1 MANGT
6 VFSVSIDKPTFNARA
21 FQGAVYQGVRAASL
35 KMKSD
40 FELTTATWKKKPVFY
55 VANDGTWVG
64 TDNDLYRWLNN
75 STRRLVRVQKGF
87 RAKTRYMWIGSQ
99 GGGGDIIRNAD
110 GTPRIYKP
118 YVAEGRNWALA
129 IALKHLK
136 LGTHAN
142 AIVGAVISNLSRIFQ
157 HGHSISE
164 MKRLANSGQLTFQ
177 RLLR

>member
-1 MANGT
+1 MASGT

-75 STRRLVRVQKGF
+75 PTRRLVRVQKGF

-99 GGGGDIIRNAD
+99 GGGGDIVRNAD

-118 YVAEGRNWALA
+118 YVAEGRNWVLA
-129 IALKHLK
+129 IALKHFRLN
-136 LGTHAN
+136 THAR
-142 AIVGAVISNLSRIFQ
+142 AIVGMVIRDLNRIFQ
-157 HGHSISE
+157 GGHSISE